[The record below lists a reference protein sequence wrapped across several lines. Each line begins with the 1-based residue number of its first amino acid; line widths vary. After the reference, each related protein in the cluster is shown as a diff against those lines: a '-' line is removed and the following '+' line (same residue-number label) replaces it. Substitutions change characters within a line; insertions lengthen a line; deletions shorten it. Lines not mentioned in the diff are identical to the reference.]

1 MVASD
6 SCLIGSDT
14 TVAALGSLTVKAALF
29 HILLPEDSIGGKGLN
44 LNA

>member
-29 HILLPEDSIGGKGLN
+29 HILPEDSICGKDLN